1 MKEIKIELL
10 GIATILLGITL
21 ATNNFF
27 GFILGVLG
35 FGVTVAGYFLKDK
48 DRQLPVCRCSL
59 AFGLPSGCH
68 LQRAKRTR
76 EPPTGGRGSAP
87 LERGSA

>member
-48 DRQLPVCRCSL
+48 DR
-59 AFGLPSGCH
+59 
-68 LQRAKRTR
+68 
-76 EPPTGGRGSAP
+76 
-87 LERGSA
+87 